1 MALTISKTEGST
13 VITLTSDPQSV
24 CPPLYQILKNLCCS
38 PICCSV
44 SQHLRRLQN
53 TSQTVLGTLQIMVGL
68 LNIGI
73 GAIFAF
79 PPIWDM
85 SEFYF
90 WLGALFMLFGIVSIL
105 SEKYPSPCLV
115 IVNVILNLAGVGFA
129 ITAITLYSLRMTHM
143 WVYWLCK
150 DNNNRYYYHH
160 SPSSSGEKR
169 MEQKCLRVKD
179 MMLMLLRSMHG
190 LMIVLSTLELCLT
203 ISSAVLGIK
212 ALRRRGKDEKMSTGA
227 GRMALT
233 ISKTESSTVITLTS
247 DPQSVCPPLY
257 QILKNLCCS
266 PICCSVSQHLRRL
279 QNTSQTVLGT
289 LQIMVGLLNIGI
301 GAIFAF
307 TPIWDIFGFSF
318 WVGALFMLFG
328 IVSILSEKY
337 PSPCLVIVNMILNF
351 AGVGFAI
358 AAILL
363 YDLRMTYMG
372 LYWLCE
378 DDNNQNYYHLSPTAS
393 SGDERWEQKC
403 LETKDMML
411 MLLRSM
417 HGLLI
422 VLSALELCLNISSV
436 GLGIKALM
444 RRGKDVKMN
453 EEPEYYKPLL
463 DEVPGNPEV

>member
-1 MALTISKTEGST
+1 MALTISKTEGSI

-79 PPIWDM
+79 SPYWDI
-85 SEFYF
+85 SGFPF

-129 ITAITLYSLRMTHM
+129 IAAITLYSLRMTHM
-143 WVYWLCK
+143 WLYWLC
-150 DNNNRYYYHH
+150 DNDNYDPYPYSHH
-160 SPSSSGEKR
+160 SPTASSGEKR
-169 MEQKCLRVKD
+169 MEQECLETKD

-212 ALRRRGKDEKMSTGA
+212 ALMRRGKDE
-227 GRMALT
+227 
-233 ISKTESSTVITLTS
+233 
-247 DPQSVCPPLY
+247 
-257 QILKNLCCS
+257 
-266 PICCSVSQHLRRL
+266 
-279 QNTSQTVLGT
+279 
-289 LQIMVGLLNIGI
+289 
-301 GAIFAF
+301 
-307 TPIWDIFGFSF
+307 
-318 WVGALFMLFG
+318 
-328 IVSILSEKY
+328 
-337 PSPCLVIVNMILNF
+337 
-351 AGVGFAI
+351 
-358 AAILL
+358 
-363 YDLRMTYMG
+363 
-372 LYWLCE
+372 
-378 DDNNQNYYHLSPTAS
+378 
-393 SGDERWEQKC
+393 
-403 LETKDMML
+403 
-411 MLLRSM
+411 
-417 HGLLI
+417 
-422 VLSALELCLNISSV
+422 
-436 GLGIKALM
+436 
-444 RRGKDVKMN
+444 KMN